1 MGFNKKKF
9 SDKVYTKACSNRIT
23 VRQAADQVGV
33 SAATFSR
40 IQNGALPDIET
51 FGKACKWLNMP
62 MESFF
67 TSK

>member
-1 MGFNKKKF
+1 MSFNTKKF
-9 SDKVYTKACSNRIT
+9 SDKVYTKACANRIT
-23 VRQAADQVGV
+23 VRQAAHEIGI

-51 FGKACKWLNMP
+51 FGKACKWLKIP

-67 TSK
+67 ISK